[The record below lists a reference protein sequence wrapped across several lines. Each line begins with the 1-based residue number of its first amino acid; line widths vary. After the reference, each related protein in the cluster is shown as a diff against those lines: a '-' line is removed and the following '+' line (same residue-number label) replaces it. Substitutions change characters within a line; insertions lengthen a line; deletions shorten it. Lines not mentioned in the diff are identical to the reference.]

1 MESSAQGAGAAGE
14 QPAPA
19 PEMPPV
25 GATAA
30 GPSPAEAQAAAGDTF
45 AERPELFVGA
55 AFAAGLA
62 VAQIL
67 KRVVR

>member
-1 MESSAQGAGAAGE
+1 MESSDQGAGASGG
-14 QPAPA
+14 QTTS
-19 PEMPPV
+19 EMPPV

-30 GPSPAEAQAAAGDTF
+30 GPSPAEAQAAAGADTF

-55 AFAAGLA
+55 AFASGLVLA
-62 VAQIL
+62 KIL